1 MLMTSAPLR
10 LQLRAVLREVAGR
23 SVVRV
28 EQRIIWKIW
37 QEVSSRA
44 TIVTISKA

>member
-28 EQRIIWKIW
+28 EQRIIWK